1 MKYAFITQHEN
12 AYPISLQCQVL
23 GVSRNGYYEY
33 KKNHEG
39 KPEDPEHQEMIE
51 WVQDIAKSSDD
62 TYGSRRMKK
71 ALNALGYP
79 VSRDKARKLMREAK
93 VQVRHRK
100 KYKVTTNSNHKQPVF
115 ENLVERDFD
124 IDQPDQMYAADIT
137 YVWTQ
142 EGWLYLA
149 VVIDLCT
156 RKVVGWSMSSRM
168 KAQLVCDALQMA
180 IWRRRPQ
187 AGLIHHSDRGSQY
200 ASKAFRRLLKA
211 HGIEGSMSRKGDC
224 WDNAVVE
231 SFFGTLKQERVQ
243 WRNYQTRSEAQ
254 QDILEYISMFY
265 NSRRL
270 HSHLGYMSPNDF
282 ERQLT
287 EMKKAA

>member
-1 MKYAFITQHEN
+1 VKYAFITQHKN

-23 GVSRNGYYEY
+23 GVSRNSYYVY

-39 KPEDPEHQEMIE
+39 KPEDPEYQEMLE

-71 ALNALGYP
+71 ALNVQGYP
-79 VSRDKARKLMREAK
+79 VSRAKARRLMREAN

-124 IDQPDQMYAADIT
+124 IERPDQVYAADIT

-180 IWRRRPQ
+180 IWHRRPK

-200 ASKAFRRLLKA
+200 ASTAFRRLLKA
-211 HGIEGSMSRKGDC
+211 HDIKGSMSRKGDC

-243 WRNYQTRSEAQ
+243 WRNYQTRYEAQ
-254 QDILEYISMFY
+254 QDILDYISMFY

-282 ERQLT
+282 ERQL
-287 EMKKAA
+287 MDKKKAA